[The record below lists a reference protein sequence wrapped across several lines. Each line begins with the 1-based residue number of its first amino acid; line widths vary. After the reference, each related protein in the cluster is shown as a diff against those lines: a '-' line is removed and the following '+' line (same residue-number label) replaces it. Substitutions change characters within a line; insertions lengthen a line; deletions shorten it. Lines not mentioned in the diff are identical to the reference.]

1 MYTSPVT
8 QSETTEFSE
17 SQIVSLK
24 KCAFDL
30 LNLLEDCQL
39 SESEQLLN
47 GGLRSILNA
56 IIESENP
63 KPLDEV
69 PFFSLM
75 TRDYLP
81 EKETKAY
88 FNFYSMAR
96 YGEIAYPKN

>member
-1 MYTSPVT
+1 VT
-8 QSETTEFSE
+8 EIETTEFSE
-17 SQIVSLK
+17 GQIACLK
-24 KCAFDL
+24 KCALDL
-30 LNLLEDCQL
+30 LSLLEDCQL

-47 GGLRSILNA
+47 GGLRNILNA
-56 IIESENP
+56 IIEAENP

-81 EKETKAY
+81 ERETKAY

-96 YGEIAYPKN
+96 YGEIAYPKS

>member
-1 MYTSPVT
+1 VT
-8 QSETTEFSE
+8 ENEITEFSE
-17 SQIVSLK
+17 DQIVCLK
-24 KCAFDL
+24 KCALDL
-30 LNLLEDCQL
+30 LSLLEECQL

-75 TRDYLP
+75 MRDYLP
-81 EKETKAY
+81 ERETKAY